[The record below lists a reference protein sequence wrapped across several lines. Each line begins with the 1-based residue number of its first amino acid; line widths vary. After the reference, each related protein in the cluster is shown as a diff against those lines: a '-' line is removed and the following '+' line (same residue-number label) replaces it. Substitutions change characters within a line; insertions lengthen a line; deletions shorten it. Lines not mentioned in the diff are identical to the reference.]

1 MSPAAGRARPG
12 AIVLAV
18 AFGLVLVGASAWR
31 QGWFTPTGHLFVDLP
46 TAGGVQVGTDVKL
59 KGFKIGEV
67 DRMSMSSNLEVQVR
81 LRIDQERL
89 DLLPVGTRAK
99 VARDSPLAARHIELL
114 VERPGGQRLASQA
127 KVPLATGAEIDDV
140 MASVK
145 LTVDRLAVIA
155 EKVAP
160 VIDDVRQLT
169 AEAAG
174 QKDTLRQS
182 VLVSVKQLEA
192 STAGLQTM
200 TQRLADLVGKAD
212 GDRERV
218 VTQLTGVLERANASV
233 ASTTRLLSEAEARV
247 PGTLQDLQALIASS
261 RLASAD
267 LQKLLQELRR
277 DLPDTVQKGRSMAAD
292 AQEITQGLKETWP
305 LSSVTGRSPPGGADF
320 DSHGGARP

>member
-1 MSPAAGRARPG
+1 MIA
-12 AIVLAV
+12 LAV
-18 AFGLVLVGASAWR
+18 VFGLLLVGASAWR

-67 DRMSMSSNLEVQVR
+67 DRMSMSPNLEVQVR
-81 LRIDQERL
+81 LRIEQHRL
-89 DLLPVGTRAK
+89 DLLPVGTQAK
-99 VARDSPLAARHIELL
+99 VMRDSPLAARHIELL
-114 VERPGGQRLASQA
+114 VDRPGGQRLASEA
-127 KVPLATGAEIDDV
+127 RVPLAAGAEIDDV
-140 MASVK
+140 VASVK

-169 AEAAG
+169 AEAAA
-174 QKDTLRQS
+174 QKDTVRQS
-182 VLVSVKQLEA
+182 VLVSVKQLESA
-192 STAGLQTM
+192 TAGVQQM
-200 TQRLADLVGKAD
+200 THRLADLVGKAD

-261 RLASAD
+261 RQASAD

-292 AQEITQGLKETWP
+292 AQEITTGLKETWP
-305 LSSVTGRSPPGGADF
+305 LSTVTGRSPPSGAHF

>member
-1 MSPAAGRARPG
+1 MIA
-12 AIVLAV
+12 LAV
-18 AFGLVLVGASAWR
+18 VFGLLLVGASAWR

-67 DRMSMSSNLEVQVR
+67 DRMSMSPNLEVQVR
-81 LRIDQERL
+81 LRIEQHRL
-89 DLLPVGTRAK
+89 DLLPVGTQAK
-99 VARDSPLAARHIELL
+99 VMRDSPLAARHIELL
-114 VERPGGQRLASQA
+114 VDRPGGQRLASEA
-127 KVPLATGAEIDDV
+127 RVPLAAGAEIDDV
-140 MASVK
+140 VASVK

-169 AEAAG
+169 AEAAA
-174 QKDTLRQS
+174 QKDTVRQS
-182 VLVSVKQLEA
+182 VLVSVKQLESA
-192 STAGLQTM
+192 TAGVQQM
-200 TQRLADLVGKAD
+200 THRLADLVGKAD

-261 RLASAD
+261 RQASAD

-277 DLPDTVQKGRSMAAD
+277 DLPDTVQKGQSMAAD
-292 AQEITQGLKETWP
+292 AQEITTGLKETWP
-305 LSSVTGRSPPGGADF
+305 LSTVTGRSPPSGAHF

>member
-1 MSPAAGRARPG
+1 MIA
-12 AIVLAV
+12 LAV
-18 AFGLVLVGASAWR
+18 VFGLLLVGASAWR

-46 TAGGVQVGTDVKL
+46 TAAGVQVGTDVKL

-67 DRMSMSSNLEVQVR
+67 DRMSMSPNLEVQVR
-81 LRIDQERL
+81 LRIEQHRL
-89 DLLPVGTRAK
+89 DLLPVGTQAK
-99 VARDSPLAARHIELL
+99 VMRDSPLAARHIELL
-114 VERPGGQRLASQA
+114 VDRPGGQRLASEA

-140 MASVK
+140 VASVK

-169 AEAAG
+169 AEAAA
-174 QKDTLRQS
+174 QKDTVRQS
-182 VLVSVKQLEA
+182 VLVSVKQLESA
-192 STAGLQTM
+192 TAGVQQM
-200 TQRLADLVGKAD
+200 THRLADLVGKAD

-261 RLASAD
+261 RQASAD

-292 AQEITQGLKETWP
+292 AQEITTGLKETWP
-305 LSSVTGRSPPGGADF
+305 LSTVTGRSPPSGAHF

>member
-1 MSPAAGRARPG
+1 MIA
-12 AIVLAV
+12 LAV
-18 AFGLVLVGASAWR
+18 VFGLLLVGASAWR

-67 DRMSMSSNLEVQVR
+67 DRMSMSPNLEVQVR
-81 LRIDQERL
+81 LRIEQHRL
-89 DLLPVGTRAK
+89 DLLPVGTQAK
-99 VARDSPLAARHIELL
+99 VMRDSPLAARHIELL
-114 VERPGGQRLASQA
+114 VDRPGGQRLASEA

-140 MASVK
+140 VASVK

-169 AEAAG
+169 AEAAA
-174 QKDTLRQS
+174 QKDTVRQS
-182 VLVSVKQLEA
+182 VLVSVKQLESA
-192 STAGLQTM
+192 TAGVQQM
-200 TQRLADLVGKAD
+200 THRLADLVGKAD

-261 RLASAD
+261 RQASAD

-292 AQEITQGLKETWP
+292 AQEITTGLKETWP
-305 LSSVTGRSPPGGADF
+305 LSTVTGRSPPSGAHF